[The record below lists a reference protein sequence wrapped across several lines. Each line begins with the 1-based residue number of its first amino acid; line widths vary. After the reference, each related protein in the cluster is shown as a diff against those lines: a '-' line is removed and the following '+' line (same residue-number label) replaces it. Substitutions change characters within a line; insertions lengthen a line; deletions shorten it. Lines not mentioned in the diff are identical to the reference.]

1 MNIEVFNT
9 AREKVDSID
18 LNAEVFGAPVKE
30 HLFHTVVRQQLANRR
45 AGTHKVK
52 GRSEVRGGGRKP
64 FRQKGTGR
72 ARAGTIRAPH
82 WRGGGVVFG
91 PHPRNHGFNVPKK
104 VRRAALRGAISKRV
118 SEGAFTAFDKF
129 QMDAIRTKDFKK
141 VMDDFGFQKLVLVIS
156 EKDETVSRS
165 ARNIPGVVVLPVAG
179 LNVYD
184 VLRHA
189 NLAMTVDAIEAV
201 VARLAK

>member
-1 MNIEVFNT
+1 MNIDVFNT
-9 AREKVDSID
+9 AREKVDSIG
-18 LNAEVFGAPVKE
+18 LNADVFGAPVKE

-52 GRSEVRGGGRKP
+52 GRSEVRGGGKKP

-72 ARAGTIRAPH
+72 ARAGTTRAPH

-91 PHPRNHGFNVPKK
+91 PTPRDHGFNVPKK

-129 QMDAIRTKDFKK
+129 ELEQIRTKDFKK
-141 VMDDFGFQKLVLVIS
+141 VMDAFGFNKLVLVLS
-156 EKDETVSRS
+156 EKDEIVSRS
-165 ARNIPGVVVLPVAG
+165 ARNIPGVTVLPVAG

-184 VLRHA
+184 VLRHK
-189 NLAMTVDAIEAV
+189 NLAMTVGAIEGV

>member
-52 GRSEVRGGGRKP
+52 GRSEVRGGGKKP

-129 QMDAIRTKDFKK
+129 QMDTIRTKDFKK